1 MRPGVHDIH
10 DRIGNMN
17 ANGILASKSFPTF
30 AGFSAGHLSARCLS
44 VRGGWCGLVRVGSGV
59 AGMKTGPS
67 V

>member
-30 AGFSAGHLSARCLS
+30 AGFSAGHLSKPKDEIT
-44 VRGGWCGLVRVGSGV
+44 V
-59 AGMKTGPS
+59 AIIS
-67 V
+67 AYND